1 MGSSSMA
8 VAGVRLSLLLLSI
21 LLTGPALS
29 SQRSG
34 RTEEDI
40 RQTRRRLMAVRDPRR
55 GGLAGE
61 GGERAGGAGS
71 EGEGGGEVSHNTAQV
86 GRASR
91 RGHSF
96 AAGNR
101 IQPIGRTRFR
111 KRISKGRLRPGVVV
125 QSDDKFVPTL
135 LSVMNI
141 SYMNADSF
149 RGPTRGRIEKSK
161 QIASPVEP
169 PQIKSNSSPASTLL
183 TDMMNLS
190 YMNSEMSRKT
200 INKIRRRRIRVNP
213 LQNSKSSIGI
223 NNNHHNHQTTIMRRT
238 EKQELVDHNNTHL
251 TTDNNMS
258 WLWPPN
264 TMDFSRLNFDLF
276 DSQFAPQT
284 QSRSRQRGLSN
295 ILVPTSG
302 RVSPV
307 SHQVDMNTGR
317 FTLTVRVEALLFM
330 GMIINMR

>member
-55 GGLAGE
+55 GRLAGE
-61 GGERAGGAGS
+61 EGERAGGAGS
-71 EGEGGGEVSHNTAQV
+71 EGGGGGEVSHNTAHV

-125 QSDDKFVPTL
+125 QSEDKFVPTL

-190 YMNSEMSRKT
+190 YMNSETFRRHNDKLEGNNIGRKRKGNSQMPRKT
-200 INKIRRRRIRVNP
+200 IKNQEKENSSESFTEFQVFDWNK
-213 LQNSKSSIGI
+213 QQSSQSSDD
-223 NNNHHNHQTTIMRRT
+223 NH
-238 EKQELVDHNNTHL
+238 E
-251 TTDNNMS
+251 TDRE
-258 WLWPPN
+258 
-264 TMDFSRLNFDLF
+264 TGTRG
-276 DSQFAPQT
+276 PQ
-284 QSRSRQRGLSN
+284 
-295 ILVPTSG
+295 
-302 RVSPV
+302 
-307 SHQVDMNTGR
+307 
-317 FTLTVRVEALLFM
+317 
-330 GMIINMR
+330 

>member
-1 MGSSSMA
+1 
-8 VAGVRLSLLLLSI
+8 
-21 LLTGPALS
+21 
-29 SQRSG
+29 
-34 RTEEDI
+34 
-40 RQTRRRLMAVRDPRR
+40 MAVRDPRR

-61 GGERAGGAGS
+61 EGERAGGAGS
-71 EGEGGGEVSHNTAQV
+71 EGGGGGEVFHDTAHV

-125 QSDDKFVPTL
+125 QSEDKFIPTL

-169 PQIKSNSSPASTLL
+169 PQIKSNSSPATTLL

-190 YMNSEMSRKT
+190 YMNSETFRRHNDKLEGNNIGRKRKGNSQMPRKT

-238 EKQELVDHNNTHL
+238 EKQELGDHDNTDL
-251 TTDNNMS
+251 TTDNTMS

-302 RVSPV
+302 RLSPV

-317 FTLTVRVEALLFM
+317 FTLTVLL
-330 GMIINMR
+330 